1 MYIILLIISTIFL
14 WYLFKDKVNTLK
26 VKVSRPKII
35 FWLLVIIV
43 IYLIFRG
50 HLHPIAAAIVA
61 LLPLIKKLLIILKY
75 VPILKYFVSK
85 NNKKNDDVTKKEAA
99 EILNVKE
106 DATTEEIILAHKI
119 AMQKY
124 HPDKGGSD
132 YMARKINSAKD
143 KLLS

>member
-1 MYIILLIISTIFL
+1 MHIILSIIATIVLGF
-14 WYLFKDKVNTLK
+14 LFKDKIKALK
-26 VKVSRPKII
+26 NKISKPKII
-35 FWLLVIIV
+35 FISLAIIV
-43 IYLIFRG
+43 IYLISRG
-50 HLHPIAAAIVA
+50 HVHPIAAAIVA
-61 LLPLIKKLLIILKY
+61 VIPLIKKLLIILRY

-85 NNKKNDDVTKKEAA
+85 NKQKNDGMSKKEAA

-106 DATTEEIILAHKI
+106 DATKEEIILAHKT

-132 YMARKINSAKD
+132 YMASKINSAKD